1 MGPLLPKLRGHLAEF
16 LGHDSLE
23 HLRILSSP
31 TCVGLR
37 YGLLYATRSRD
48 FLAGMLTGA
57 VQLSEDARYCQ
68 VSAEAYALQRAIP
81 SARGRVTPRSH
92 DLL

>member
-37 YGLLYATRSRD
+37 YGLYEIYLVKLFLGVYLPRLSLRPKTRRTVRSRHKPA
-48 FLAGMLTGA
+48 LN
-57 VQLSEDARYCQ
+57 QL
-68 VSAEAYALQRAIP
+68 V
-81 SARGRVTPRSH
+81 
-92 DLL
+92 